1 MSKLPNDST
10 SAGDGNKRSRR
21 SDGLYLI
28 ASMADTTWRLFI
40 PTLGLLLSGNALDD
54 KLHTHPW
61 LMLAGAILG
70 GWIAAV
76 LIKRQIA
83 KGNDSAK

>member
-1 MSKLPNDST
+1 MSKLPDDST

-28 ASMADTTWRLFI
+28 TSMADTTWRMFI
-40 PTLGLLLSGNALDD
+40 PTLGLLLGGNALDD

-61 LMLAGAILG
+61 LMLAGAALG

-83 KGNDSAK
+83 KGKNSAK

>member
-1 MSKLPNDST
+1 
-10 SAGDGNKRSRR
+10 
-21 SDGLYLI
+21 
-28 ASMADTTWRLFI
+28 MADTTWRLFI
-40 PTLGLLLSGNALDD
+40 PTLGLLLAGNALDD

-61 LMLAGAILG
+61 LMLVGAILG

-83 KGNDSAK
+83 KGKR

>member
-1 MSKLPNDST
+1 MSKLPDDST
-10 SAGDGNKRSRR
+10 SAGDGDKRSRR

-28 ASMADTTWRLFI
+28 TSMADTTWRMFI
-40 PTLGLLLSGNALDD
+40 PTIGLLLAGNALDD
-54 KLHTHPW
+54 KLHTRPW
-61 LMLAGAILG
+61 LMLVGAAIG

-83 KGNDSAK
+83 KGKR

>member
-10 SAGDGNKRSRR
+10 SAGDGKKRSQR

-28 ASMADTTWRLFI
+28 TSMADTTWRMFI
-40 PTLGLLLSGNALDD
+40 PTVGLLLAGNALDD

-61 LMLAGAILG
+61 LMLAGAAIG
-70 GWIAAV
+70 GWISAV

-83 KGNDSAK
+83 KGKR